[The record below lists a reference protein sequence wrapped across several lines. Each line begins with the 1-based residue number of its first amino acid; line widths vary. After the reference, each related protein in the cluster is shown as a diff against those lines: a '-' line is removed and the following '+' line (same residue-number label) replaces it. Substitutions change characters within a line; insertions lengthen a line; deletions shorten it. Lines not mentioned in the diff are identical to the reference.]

1 MTLVFCLKI
10 IETKEMRGIHS
21 KSEKVCGTSFQSKK
35 NCGKS
40 AGDFW
45 AILGHSWAILG
56 HIWATLGHFESFLGH
71 FVAFLDKFEESSNFF
86 AAPLGSGNSLLECME
101 YTG

>member
-1 MTLVFCLKI
+1 MNNETHVTSYILKA
-10 IETKEMRGIHS
+10 K
-21 KSEKVCGTSFQSKK
+21 KVAEPPFQSTKI
-35 NCGKS
+35 
-40 AGDFW
+40 AGNFR

-86 AAPLGSGNSLLECME
+86 AAPLGSGNSLLECMLANH
-101 YTG
+101 